1 MDTYSGTP
9 LNYYNDTIY
18 CNVNDDN
25 NNISSSETI
34 IENLSN
40 STIQDK
46 NIEELLDIK
55 TELLESVNDSFLTD
69 VEKDEELLKEVKE
82 IDENI
87 SVFQKAMEQI
97 TKQQQKVLDIEIL
110 YKKSIDETK
119 DDLEKINTFKQFLK
133 DIILKFPEKDN
144 KEINSI
150 KDDIVSLG
158 KKIQN
163 NNDGSVIRKEYQKEL
178 YLLNEYHRLL
188 RKINNGNV
196 GNTCSL
202 CLQKPVSKYF
212 NPCGHTAC
220 EDCIK
225 QLYDKSE
232 SPYNVN
238 CFICR
243 KRINSNHPIYFI

>member
-25 NNISSSETI
+25 NHISSSETI
-34 IENLSN
+34 IESLSN

-87 SVFQKAMEQI
+87 SVFQTAMEQI

-158 KKIQN
+158 KKIQD
-163 NNDGSVIRKEYQKEL
+163 NNDCSVIRKEYQKEL

-188 RKINNGNV
+188 KKINNGNV

-212 NPCGHTAC
+212 NPCGHTGC